1 MLFVP
6 LRESRL
12 CNISKLRKISKHFKK
27 WKTLAKE
34 WAWLRSSQ
42 CVYILFANM
51 DGIMILLWLM
61 LYLELQKLLQREKDM
76 MIAHVGLDISSSAV
90 KPFSKFYKKF

>member
-1 MLFVP
+1 
-6 LRESRL
+6 
-12 CNISKLRKISKHFKK
+12 
-27 WKTLAKE
+27 
-34 WAWLRSSQ
+34 
-42 CVYILFANM
+42 M

-76 MIAHVGLDISSSAV
+76 MIAHVGLDISSSTV